1 MKNSLPK
8 ILYAMDLSDP
18 VEMKN
23 AEEMLKQYPSLAI
36 EDILQLLSKSMKNEV
51 VREFAVKQLDKN
63 CNDAELELYLL
74 QLVQA
79 LRYEKQLYSIEEKEE
94 IVIVSPQT
102 PVQEIQEVEEK
113 KQVEQVS
120 EEMSKQPEQ
129 PIEQPTEQPIEQPIE
144 QSVQSEPV
152 TPGEEIKQ
160 TKLVI
165 TPVSPLL
172 VLLIHRCAHKRS
184 LASLFLHYI
193 RVEGNGNAPNPKD
206 RNTGN
211 QYFFFFSIYRFHYDR
226 VCFY

>member
-1 MKNSLPK
+1 M
-8 ILYAMDLSDP
+8 
-18 VEMKN
+18 
-23 AEEMLKQYPSLAI
+23 
-36 EDILQLLSKSMKNEV
+36 
-51 VREFAVKQLDKN
+51 
-63 CNDAELELYLL
+63 
-74 QLVQA
+74 
-79 LRYEKQLYSIEEKEE
+79 
-94 IVIVSPQT
+94 IVSPQT

-120 EEMSKQPEQ
+120 EEMSKQPEQSIEQPIEQPTEQPTEQ